1 MVCLPASRL
10 FADQKGRE
18 LPAYIVLDTQDP
30 ERLVQFYGPLQGV
43 ETVAIY
49 GDDQYHALSPNQEGL
64 MLVLQRVPEAK
75 VGKNRAHFDIVV
87 EDLDASTTRVEQLGG
102 RWIEPGKT
110 HELEGFQWRCM
121 ADPEDNEFCL
131 YLVVA
136 GPTDGPPAQLTD

>member
-1 MVCLPASRL
+1 MPA
-10 FADQKGRE
+10 AAGIAPDQKGTK

-30 ERLVQFYGPLQGV
+30 ARLVEFYGDLQGV

-75 VGKNRAHFDIVV
+75 LGKNRAHFDIVV
-87 EDLDASTTRVEQLGG
+87 EDLDASTTRVGQLGG

-110 HELEGFQWRCM
+110 HELEGFRWRCM
-121 ADPEDNEFCL
+121 ADPEGNEFCL

-136 GPTDGPPAQLTD
+136 DPTGEE